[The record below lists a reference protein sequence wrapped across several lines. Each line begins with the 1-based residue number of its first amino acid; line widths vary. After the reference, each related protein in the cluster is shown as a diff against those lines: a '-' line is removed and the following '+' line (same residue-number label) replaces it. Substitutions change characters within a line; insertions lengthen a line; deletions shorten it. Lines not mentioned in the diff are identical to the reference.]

1 MLTIELAGQSRTNLG
16 KKESKALR
24 ANELVPC
31 VLYGTGEN
39 VNFTVDAKSFNK
51 VIVTPNVY
59 VVLLNID
66 GKVRKAI
73 IKEVQFHPVS
83 DAVMHVDFLEIVDN
97 KPFTTKLPIKIEGH
111 SEGVK
116 QGGKLKVK
124 MRKMKVSGLLKDMPS
139 ELVIDIT
146 SLGIGQTIKLS
157 SLSFN
162 GLTIEEPKTSVVCSV
177 FVTRDV
183 AATAA
188 AATAAPAAAPAK

>member
-24 ANELVPC
+24 ASELIPC

-59 VVLLNID
+59 IVLLNID

-73 IKEVQFHPVS
+73 VKEVQFHPVT
-83 DAVMHVDFLEIVDN
+83 DAVMHVDFLEIVDK
-97 KPFTTKLPIKIEGH
+97 KPFTIKLPIKIEGH

-124 MRKMKVSGLLKDMPS
+124 MRKMKVSGLEKDMPS

-146 SLGIGQTIKLS
+146 SLGIGQSIKLS
-157 SLSFN
+157 SLSFK

-177 FVTRDV
+177 LASRDV
-183 AATAA
+183 A
-188 AATAAPAAAPAK
+188 AATAAPAK